1 MKRNK
6 LIELRLYYN
15 FTQEEIAEN
24 LGISRSHY
32 ALIETGYRNPSLDL
46 SLKIAELFNTTV
58 DEIFIAARGD
68 KNN

>member
-15 FTQEEIAEN
+15 FTQEGIAEN

-32 ALIETGYRNPSLDL
+32 ALIETGHRNPSLDL

-58 DEIFIAARGD
+58 DEIFIATRGD